1 MKEGDN
7 NLKIR
12 DIKPIDLD
20 KCERMQ
26 KIIRYY
32 KMSQT
37 ELAERLDVNQSNL
50 SAIIRGKRPCGK
62 IMDDK
67 FLLSFPEINREWF
80 LTGTGDMLN
89 EGYTT
94 FDPVGVATPTTPTAM
109 AETEKEVVLLKAK
122 LEEKEK
128 MIELLKQQLEEL
140 NNINKGL
147 MTTLTNVATSRTSSQ
162 KVADE

>member
-94 FDPVGVATPTTPTAM
+94 FDPVGVATPTAPN
-109 AETEKEVVLLKAK
+109 
-122 LEEKEK
+122 LENEIK
-128 MIELLKQQLEEL
+128 ILQIQLELKEQL
-140 NNINKGL
+140 IDSLQAEVNTLKDMNKQL
-147 MTTLTNVATSRTSSQ
+147 LQAITKSIESNTQQ
-162 KVADE
+162 KSV